1 MSVNWRH
8 IVVHRSLN
16 FWFSW
21 SAKSYF
27 YEIVVL
33 YWAWTEL
40 CGAMQCG
47 ATWRQSLVRYILV
60 LEDVISWSKIQMTRG
75 TWNVSARS
83 IDRFEQF
90 SVFKCLCCSQ
100 FWRQISAWREI
111 ASNVLE
117 FFSYWDLGHQKGV
130 WCITERSQSRDGHPD
145 SWIKLVYLVPT

>member
-40 CGAMQCG
+40 CGPNVIAKRRLG
-47 ATWRQSLVRYILV
+47 ARCTIHILV

-111 ASNVLE
+111 ASNVLAE

-130 WCITERSQSRDGHPD
+130 WCINWEIT
-145 SWIKLVYLVPT
+145 V